1 MPNDKQDDSSRKLT
15 LRRESL
21 RTLDDADLERVS
33 GGAAA
38 MYTQA
43 GHQCDTTICDP
54 TEANASMGGGG
65 GGEDGGALG

>member
-1 MPNDKQDDSSRKLT
+1 MPNEKNDSSPKLT

-54 TEANASMGGGG
+54 DELNAGMGGGG
-65 GGEDGGALG
+65 GEGGEGGGLV

>member
-1 MPNDKQDDSSRKLT
+1 MPNEERDTSPKLT

-43 GHQCDTTICDP
+43 GHQCDTTICDDE
-54 TEANASMGGGG
+54 TVNAAGGGEGGGG
-65 GGEDGGALG
+65 LIG

>member
-1 MPNDKQDDSSRKLT
+1 MPSDNNGSNRKLT

-21 RTLDDADLERVS
+21 RTLDDADLERAS

-38 MYTQA
+38 MYMHA

-54 TEANASMGGGG
+54 DEVTAGLGGG

>member
-1 MPNDKQDDSSRKLT
+1 MPNEKKDSSPKLT

-21 RTLDDADLERVS
+21 RTLDDADLDRVS

-54 TEANASMGGGG
+54 DELNANAGGMGGGEEG
-65 GGEDGGALG
+65 GGLV

>member
-1 MPNDKQDDSSRKLT
+1 MPKEKNGSSPKLT

-21 RTLDDADLERVS
+21 RTLDDADLDRVS

-43 GHQCDTTICDP
+43 GHQCDTTICDQDEQ
-54 TEANASMGGGG
+54 TVNAT
-65 GGEDGGALG
+65 AAARAAAA